1 MKPWLKRIIIAVV
14 VFELAYLALG
24 NLALQWPVTQTLLN
38 KIRPDKFEV
47 TWEAAWTWYPFR
59 VHARGVSANG
69 QSRRQQWQLELPE
82 GAASIALLP
91 LILKRVHLYDIDG
104 SNVQYFQRPRLRP
117 DNDYADMRAFFPPI
131 SNRELNNAEPL
142 PQGKR
147 PWTISISNA
156 RVSGRHT
163 VWLYQVNSTFTGEV
177 QADIRYRTRGGPFS
191 LSNGKASVVAD
202 SVFIN
207 GEQDAIRQVR
217 LNGSVEFS
225 EFVPRENKGRKALPY
240 LTLHTDVS
248 AEVDSLA
255 FLNLYLQH
263 FDGMRVDGRGR
274 VEGRVDFETGTLLPN
289 TSLAVSAPGLSL
301 DLLDHR
307 AEGSGDIS
315 LVVAAE
321 TPNLMRAG
329 IRFKELVAMRTGDAR
344 PLFNGNGLSVDAKGD
359 SQLFPADGS
368 RPHASYLAVTVP
380 AVTVPDLAVYQH
392 YIPEHLGLRFY
403 SGEGTLHGKCVV
415 DGATLN
421 ADLKLDSSDAD
432 VGIKDYRFTAD
443 VDVALLTASPGDGS
457 GGLDVGGSYVRLT
470 DARLATK
477 EKGKSETWQASV
489 EVDEGLLSFNLKE
502 SVEDRGLLRAV
513 KDQDARTL
521 LDAADGRLVMRGHVS
536 RLGWLNQLMKNDYQA
551 EITGHGDLQATL
563 LLKSGW
569 PAAGT
574 RLELLQNELAVKV
587 LDYVAEGK
595 GSVKLNLEEGGQR
608 PDAHVEVLLENAFF
622 KRQHEDK
629 VFIEGVD
636 LQLQALVKD
645 MTFNGPGEDLTL
657 HLRIPAAKVTDMRVY
672 NLYLPENS
680 PLQFLGGEA
689 DLVADIELQPHSA
702 RGYVTLKTDKLRSRL
717 DEQEVSGDVT
727 ANINIAGGTP
737 KNMDFDISGS
747 TLLLDNIRVI
757 GNQEKLEESDWHARV
772 SFIRANTVW
781 KKPVLLK
788 AEADIEMQDS
798 TPIVAMLSNH
808 RNKNGWIEKMLTV
821 GKIEGEAH
829 VDMQKNQILFPYA
842 FAGSDEID
850 VGARG
855 VITEQTRDGVIFA
868 RYRKLKGLLKIRDGK
883 RSFDVIKAQQKFDD
897 YSPEA
902 LIK

>member
-47 TWEAAWTWYPFR
+47 TWEEAWTWYPFR

-147 PWTISISNA
+147 PWTISVSNA

-217 LNGSVEFS
+217 LNGNVEFT

-321 TPNLMRAG
+321 TPNVMRAA

-344 PLFNGNGLSVDAKGD
+344 PLFNGDGLFVEAKSD
-359 SQLFPADGS
+359 TALFPLDGA

-392 YIPEHLGLRFY
+392 YIPEHLGLHLY
-403 SGEGTLHGKCVV
+403 AGEGILHGKCVV
-415 DGATLN
+415 DRATLN

-457 GGLDVGGSYVRLT
+457 DGLDVGGSYVRLT
-470 DARLATK
+470 DARLASK

-502 SVEDRGLLRAV
+502 AVEDRGLLRAV
-513 KDQDARTL
+513 NGQDARTL
-521 LDAADGRLVMRGHVS
+521 LDAADGKLLMSGHVS

-574 RLELLQNELAVKV
+574 RLQLLQNQLAVKV
-587 LDYVAEGK
+587 LDYVAEGQ
-595 GSVKLNLEEGGQR
+595 GSVKLNLEAGGQR

-622 KRQHEDK
+622 KRQQEDK
-629 VFIEGVD
+629 AFIEGVD

-772 SFIRANTVW
+772 SFTRANTVW

-821 GKIEGEAH
+821 GKIEGEAQ